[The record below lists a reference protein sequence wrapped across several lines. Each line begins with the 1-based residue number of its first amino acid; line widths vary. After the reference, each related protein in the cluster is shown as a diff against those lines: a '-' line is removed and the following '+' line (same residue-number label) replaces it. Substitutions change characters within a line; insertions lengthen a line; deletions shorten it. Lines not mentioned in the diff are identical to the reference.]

1 MKKTPF
7 GFLVLAGVVAT
18 TVSFMGA
25 CGGADSSSGSEATG
39 GGAGEDSKGSGGKGT
54 GGKGTG
60 GKKGTG
66 GSGEGGAPSDNCENV
81 ECPNDNNPCTED
93 VCNPETGKC
102 GIPRTGTKCND
113 GLFCNGADKCDNG
126 KCTDHAG
133 SPCASGQACNEA
145 EDACEC
151 TKDEHCPEEELGEW
165 SEPTFDN
172 VCDKT
177 GAKSRTVTSYTCE
190 QGMCKSSVTTENGSD
205 DRETDGTECPNDDKF
220 CNGLVGKC
228 QNGSCVPTEI
238 NPCAGTS
245 TPFCYEGNDTYSCRE
260 CEDDQAAG
268 VTDDGCTS
276 ALPNCC
282 FGTCRESSCVINL
295 NLNITPINT
304 NTNLSNVAP
313 INNNLPIG
321 NLPIGNIS
329 P

>member
-25 CGGADSSSGSEATG
+25 CGGSDSSSGSEATG
-39 GGAGEDSKGSGGKGT
+39 GSAGEKGTGTGGKGEGGKGGKGT
-54 GGKGTG
+54 GGGKGEAG
-60 GKKGTG
+60 GP
-66 GSGEGGAPSDNCENV
+66 AVNCDDV

-93 VCNPETGKC
+93 ICNPETGKC
-102 GIPRTGTKCND
+102 GVPRTGTKCND
-113 GLFCNGADKCDNG
+113 GLYCNGADKCDNG

-133 SPCASGQACNEA
+133 TPCESGQACNEA

-151 TKDEHCPEEELGEW
+151 TKNEHCPEDELGEW
-165 SEPTFDN
+165 SDPTFDN

-177 GAKSRTVTSYTCE
+177 GAKSRTRTSYACE

-205 DRETDGTECPNDDKF
+205 DRDTDGTECPNDALF
-220 CNGLVGKC
+220 CNGVVGKC
-228 QNGSCVPTEI
+228 EDGSCVPTGI
-238 NPCAGTS
+238 NPCAGTA
-245 TPFCYEGNDTYSCRE
+245 TPFCYELTGAYDCRE
-260 CEDDQAAG
+260 CENDQPNG

-282 FGTCRESSCVINL
+282 SGTCRDTTCVIINP
-295 NLNITPINT
+295 NVINPNVVNPNVINPNIINP
-304 NTNLSNVAP
+304 NVIA
-313 INNNLPIG
+313 NV
-321 NLPIGNIS
+321 S